1 MDKII
6 TFEKLLDKLS
16 EVSSQKPI
24 STPTYELRTIFK
36 QRIRLSLIFF
46 PPVLRFSYGLVWVSP
61 SCFPISCCQDLPI
74 STLVDEAT
82 SYQVCSLRSIS
93 QSIKKEE
100 PRPEKK
106 MRLSFDRIGALLV
119 NSIIHQHSNLR

>member
-1 MDKII
+1 
-6 TFEKLLDKLS
+6 
-16 EVSSQKPI
+16 
-24 STPTYELRTIFK
+24 
-36 QRIRLSLIFF
+36 
-46 PPVLRFSYGLVWVSP
+46 
-61 SCFPISCCQDLPI
+61 
-74 STLVDEAT
+74 VDEALPDKDF
-82 SYQVCSLRSIS
+82 SEGIS

>member
-36 QRIRLSLIFF
+36 QRIRLSLIFLL
-46 PPVLRFSYGLVWVSP
+46 PVP
-61 SCFPISCCQDLPI
+61 KP
-74 STLVDEAT
+74 
-82 SYQVCSLRSIS
+82 
-93 QSIKKEE
+93 
-100 PRPEKK
+100 
-106 MRLSFDRIGALLV
+106 
-119 NSIIHQHSNLR
+119 

>member
-6 TFEKLLDKLS
+6 TFEKLLDYHAEGLS
-16 EVSSQKPI
+16 TQPI
-24 STPTYELRTIFK
+24 SIPTYELRTIFK

-46 PPVLRFSYGLVWVSP
+46 APVLRFGYGLVWVNP
-61 SCFPISCCQDLPI
+61 SCFPISSCQDLPI
-74 STLVDEAT
+74 STLVDEALLDKHF
-82 SYQVCSLRSIS
+82 SEGIS

>member
-1 MDKII
+1 
-6 TFEKLLDKLS
+6 
-16 EVSSQKPI
+16 
-24 STPTYELRTIFK
+24 
-36 QRIRLSLIFF
+36 
-46 PPVLRFSYGLVWVSP
+46 
-61 SCFPISCCQDLPI
+61 
-74 STLVDEAT
+74 VDEALPDKGF
-82 SYQVCSLRSIS
+82 YEGIP